1 MAQNNPGQQLSD
13 LLVTRGYDPEMLDSA
28 GKAAPTAQD
37 AEIFSFDFVTA
48 NGTNHGSVVV
58 MLGDDKEL
66 TVFSGDN
73 VGRNMDSEDKTEW
86 YDFQHQLK
94 NFATKNFMTFG
105 SQNINKLK
113 YSMQGQAA
121 LKEGLCES
129 WNGTKNVSW
138 NGGPDSVRLMIRH
151 KRPMGVDEARF
162 RQVESLFVET
172 TDGERHRLSFRS
184 LAGGR
189 AMVEHVR
196 QGGKPY
202 DMRGQH
208 IANMVE
214 ELNVLSRFR
223 RASKGQ
229 VFEGDTANLV
239 AETNHYYETMCR
251 TVKGLSS
258 SKGYNSYFESWNPG
272 DVTEQDLI
280 IEDIKTLFVQETIDS
295 RIEQALPILARIQ
308 QQGTAMKE
316 ANIFEAWAD
325 RLVEGTWATPNTP
338 EQKQQLIELLSTEL
352 PVGADATNAKEQLYS
367 LFGDDVLFDQL
378 QELADADANADAR
391 ELVIARMTELAN
403 SGSDND
409 LVEVLA
415 ALEST
420 VPEPQA
426 VDSTEVVD
434 TPAPVAEGQGPSEAE
449 RLDHY
454 HDLKASGMDPDAAE
468 EEAYGT
474 DDWYTDNLDEQDPIA
489 RMMEMAGIPMA
500 EGWKDEADD
509 FTEWSN
515 HVKEKLSKASP
526 EQRLG
531 LAKQLSQLEVKHFGS
546 TIPGTFNKQTGK
558 AQAGLGLTDTVRNA
572 LKYFNAEQTG
582 IRQYYDQDLPAG
594 TFGDKFGSVTIDGME
609 NATPAELAL
618 MARAVRAGADY
629 AKAAARIYG
638 KTGTITQQD
647 LDKIKQGFED
657 NANKFAA
664 SVGAQMDYSN
674 RPEEPT
680 ALAQASLARRDQAVA
695 ESTGPGVDAKGR
707 TQSQW
712 IQLVKA
718 KFPDGKMIQAKMPDG
733 PVQVTLPDGRRL
745 GWKKVEQAVAEG
757 QDATTYTVAYKDS
770 QKPGKSYST
779 QVKATSAA
787 EAKAAFQE
795 WNDTG
800 RFTYLGSRPDVDTVY
815 EGVAESAELNTV
827 LKYAGIPVAESR
839 VLDEAGETI
848 DHILNR
854 FKHEVKQFEQG
865 HDLDSDLYEA
875 LFDYYS
881 DAGEMP
887 YGVAKAR
894 TGDPMV
900 WVSDKLADHLGVN
913 EGWKG
918 AIAGGLAGGALGSVV
933 PGLGTLAGSALGAY
947 AGHKLGDEGFKDPD
961 AAYKQAQ
968 KEKAA
973 KQQTPPVAEGP
984 VGSVLGGLAGAA
996 LTKTPGGAMAGARL
1010 GSAVGD
1016 AMSGS
1021 KETDEG
1027 QHTQHGMDANAGRD
1041 DYEDEKFADIKP
1053 MSFRQD
1059 PIQATTDRAL
1069 KYSAQGVNKLRD
1081 LFREDEQAV
1090 VENQDKFSA
1099 LSGQYGHSGKLQK
1112 FDDVEQDVLARLK
1125 QLSGMIKTM

>member
-28 GKAAPTAQD
+28 GKAAPAAQD
-37 AEIFSFDFVTA
+37 AEIFSFDFITA

-151 KRPMGVDEARF
+151 KRPMGIDEARF

-172 TDGERHRLSFRS
+172 ADGERHRLSFRS

-239 AETNHYYETMCR
+239 AETNRYYETMCR

-272 DVTEQDLI
+272 NVTEQDLI

-338 EQKQQLIELLSTEL
+338 EQKQQLIELLSQEL
-352 PVGADATNAKEQLYS
+352 PVGADATNATDQLYS
-367 LFGDDVLFDQL
+367 LFGDDELFDQL
-378 QELADADANADAR
+378 QELAETDPDADAR
-391 ELVIARMTELAN
+391 EIVIARMTELAD

-415 ALEST
+415 ALEPT

-434 TPAPVAEGQGPSEAE
+434 TTAPVAEGQDSNEIGP
-449 RLDHY
+449 
-454 HDLKASGMDPDAAE
+454 
-468 EEAYGT
+468 
-474 DDWYTDNLDEQDPIA
+474 
-489 RMMEMAGIPMA
+489 
-500 EGWKDEADD
+500 GWKTEHGIVDRVEGNSVIVKTSQGKMRVDINDIKTAEA
-509 FTEWSN
+509 
-515 HVKEKLSKASP
+515 P
-526 EQRLG
+526 EQ
-531 LAKQLSQLEVKHFGS
+531 
-546 TIPGTFNKQTGK
+546 
-558 AQAGLGLTDTVRNA
+558 
-572 LKYFNAEQTG
+572 
-582 IRQYYDQDLPAG
+582 
-594 TFGDKFGSVTIDGME
+594 GM
-609 NATPAELAL
+609 T
-618 MARAVRAGADY
+618 
-629 AKAAARIYG
+629 
-638 KTGTITQQD
+638 
-647 LDKIKQGFED
+647 
-657 NANKFAA
+657 
-664 SVGAQMDYSN
+664 
-674 RPEEPT
+674 
-680 ALAQASLARRDQAVA
+680 
-695 ESTGPGVDAKGR
+695 
-707 TQSQW
+707 
-712 IQLVKA
+712 
-718 KFPDGKMIQAKMPDG
+718 
-733 PVQVTLPDGRRL
+733 
-745 GWKKVEQAVAEG
+745 
-757 QDATTYTVAYKDS
+757 
-770 QKPGKSYST
+770 
-779 QVKATSAA
+779 
-787 EAKAAFQE
+787 
-795 WNDTG
+795 
-800 RFTYLGSRPDVDTVY
+800 
-815 EGVAESAELNTV
+815 ESAELNTM

-839 VLDEAGETI
+839 VLDESGETLT
-848 DHILNR
+848 HILNR
-854 FKHEVKQFEQG
+854 FKHEVAQFEQG
-865 HDLDSDLYEA
+865 GDLENDLYDA
-875 LFDYYS
+875 LYDYYS
-881 DAGEMP
+881 DKGEIP
-887 YGVAKAR
+887 YGIAKAR
-894 TGDPMV
+894 TGDPFE
-900 WVSDKLADHLGVN
+900 WITDRLDQELGTGN
-913 EGWKG
+913 HAPRLPEGWKG

-961 AAYKQAQ
+961 AEYKKAQ
-968 KEKAA
+968 KLK
-973 KQQTPPVAEGP
+973 QTPPVAEGP

-996 LTKTPGGAMAGARL
+996 LTKTPGGAMAGAKL

-1016 AMSGS
+1016 AVFGS
-1021 KETDEG
+1021 EETAEG
-1027 QHTQHGMDANAGRD
+1027 QHTQHGMDANAGSD

-1081 LFREDEQAV
+1081 LFREDEETV

-1125 QLSGMIKTM
+1125 QLSGMIKTL